1 MLPDSSGIV
10 GTRAEVATVGVDR
23 RLLLLGVVVAVAV
36 TVVMGA
42 PVALADDDDVDVGE
56 ELQSSGSESSGELTR
71 GEPAVD
77 ATVPQ
82 AEITAGS
89 EENVEI
95 QVQNEGN
102 IRLGTQRD
110 RVTPA
115 RGVTV
120 EVVDEGPFDVTSGT
134 TSLGTLDEQQTA
146 SVDQRIKAPE
156 DLEPG
161 EHDITVEVSYSYTY
175 QVSDNSRVT
184 TERTGSETI
193 DLTLEVPDEPRFE
206 ISDVVTDVEPGGDGP
221 ATLEIENVGSEAA
234 SQTRATI
241 TGGGG
246 VTVDGE
252 TAEEVLGDLEPGDS
266 TAVTVDVDIAETT
279 SQGEKPLEIAFRYDD
294 EAGVQVGSPDEP
306 AQEEVASLAPA
317 PEQTFSI
324 SNLQDTL
331 AVGYDGVVTGEIE
344 NDGPRTVDDGVL
356 IVEPTTDSLFVE
368 DTRYAL
374 PELSPGE
381 TTEFRFPTDVSG
393 QADAGPRQ
401 LRFTVEYGA
410 GDRSTLEDGPISE
423 RVVIDDRADEFSIT
437 ADEIR
442 VAQGDLTEFT
452 LEITNERSE
461 TLSNIDAR
469 LYADSPLDTDNDE
482 AFVSELE
489 PNESAEITFDVWADQ
504 DATTETHPVE
514 LDFEYENERGDEVL
528 SDTYTHPIE
537 VESGGDDG
545 GLSIVGILV
554 RVGAVLTA
562 LGLGATLWWRL
573 R

>member
-1 MLPDSSGIV
+1 M
-10 GTRAEVATVGVDR
+10 TTDR
-23 RLLLLGVVVAVAV
+23 RTVALVGALLLAVVGMTVAPSLVAAQ
-36 TVVMGA
+36 T
-42 PVALADDDDVDVGE
+42 GE
-56 ELQSSGSESSGELTR
+56 RDEVTR
-71 GEPAVD
+71 GEPDID
-77 ATVPQ
+77 AFVP
-82 AEITAGS
+82 EPELVAGS
-89 EENVEI
+89 EETIDVQI
-95 QVQNEGN
+95 QNEGN
-102 IRLGTQRD
+102 LRLGTQRD
-110 RVTPA
+110 RVTTA
-115 RGVTV
+115 RGVSV
-120 EVVDEGPFDVTSGT
+120 EIVDEGPFDVKSGT
-134 TSLGTLDEQQTA
+134 SSIGSLQEGETA
-146 SVDQRIKAPE
+146 EAPQRIAVP
-156 DLEPG
+156 DDIEPG
-161 EHDITVEVSYSYTY
+161 EYDVTVEVEYSYTY
-175 QVSDNSRVT
+175 EFYDRSQTT
-184 TERTGSETI
+184 TERSGSETV
-193 DLTLEVPDEPRFE
+193 DLTLEVRDEPRFA
-206 ISDVVTDVEPGGDGP
+206 ISDVDTDVEPGGDGP
-221 ATLEIENVGSEAA
+221 ATLEIENVGSETA

-279 SQGEKPLEIAFRYDD
+279 SQGEKPLDVAFTYRD
-294 EAGVQVGSPDEP
+294 EAGIRVGSTEEP
-306 AQEEVASLAPA
+306 AQEETASLAPA

-331 AVGYDGVVTGEIE
+331 AVGYDGVVTGEIS
-344 NDGPRTVDDGVL
+344 NDGPRTVDDAVL
-356 IVEPTTDSLFVE
+356 VVEPTTDSLFVE

-374 PELSPGE
+374 PELKAGE
-381 TTEFRFPTDVSG
+381 TTAFRFPTDVSG

-410 GDRSTLEDGPISE
+410 GDRSTLEDGPISQ
-423 RVVIDDRADEFSIT
+423 RVVIDERADEFSIAGDGIT
-437 ADEIR
+437 
-442 VAQGDLTEFT
+442 VAQGERTEFT

-482 AFVSELE
+482 AFVPELA
-489 PNESAEITFDVWADQ
+489 PGESAAITFDVRADD

-537 VESGGDDG
+537 VEPGEDG
-545 GLSIVGILV
+545 GLGIVGVLV
-554 RVGAVLTA
+554 RVMAVLTA